1 MKLFLVMAI
10 VLLITRP
17 LVSTFT
23 LAMVKISPQYRPHS
37 ECSLCLPVLS
47 DTLINFSRH
56 PGSVS
61 CPLMVSHL
69 VLSDRT
75 LCTSTTKAGNS
86 LPGLELARERSSNA
100 FVRPSKNAIKDDPK
114 VNRTFI
120 IEELRDCTPKAWF
133 NIMSGCDKVED
144 FLYSWPKADSV
155 GNAICH
161 RSTAINLQN
170 LTSKLGK
177 STLEVRAAPGSVDF
191 PEVWA
196 WTEFMGKLMLW
207 LSTADIDRRI
217 VILDIW
223 TNPNSTILDLI
234 KQVGVSQST
243 VDFYVDRLS
252 ADWAV
257 RRHVRLDSNIHRHH
271 PFRAFLLAIENN
283 RRLDYR
289 IEAVDS
295 KISQKL
301 MGGYYGQISDALF
314 QTLPVQLRNHPDNF
328 LNMDTC
334 DYGCFADKVITDAAV
349 KISPEPKILPKVRM
363 DDSSNTTSL
372 QTSEQTSAAPPSF
385 NAVFPSDLKDPF
397 THTSDRPT
405 SLGSLR
411 YPKTLDGSNIFP
423 YGRVTNHSNNQSDG
437 SEDSPSRTTG
447 ARNRSFA
454 IPAPHSGFIGALSLS
469 PD

>member
-1 MKLFLVMAI
+1 
-10 VLLITRP
+10 
-17 LVSTFT
+17 
-23 LAMVKISPQYRPHS
+23 
-37 ECSLCLPVLS
+37 
-47 DTLINFSRH
+47 
-56 PGSVS
+56 
-61 CPLMVSHL
+61 MVSHL

-196 WTEFMGKLMLW
+196 WTEFKGKLMLW

-295 KISQKL
+295 KILQKL